1 MREHVHII
9 LGTTIIRSSF
19 PCLKVELVGFCL
31 LNMYFCICLSRSH
44 KRQNQSVPYLVFKRL
59 LLLLSLI
66 NMYFCIC
73 LTRSRKRQNQSVPNL
88 VFKRLLLSLGFNM
101 SINLKESKLKTS
113 YSNNLV

>member
-88 VFKRLLLSLGFNM
+88 V
-101 SINLKESKLKTS
+101 LKD
-113 YSNNLV
+113 YYYR